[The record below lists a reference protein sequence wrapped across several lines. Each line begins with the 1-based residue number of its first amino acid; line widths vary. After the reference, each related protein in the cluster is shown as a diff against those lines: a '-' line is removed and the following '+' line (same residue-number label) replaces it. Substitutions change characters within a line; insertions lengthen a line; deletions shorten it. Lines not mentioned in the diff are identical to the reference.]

1 MKIQFTLFSTTGK
14 YKPIATTIDIPDIAE
29 MDDPVRFEY
38 WKKRALNRI
47 AASRYK
53 TGWDLIQH
61 GFTKMKW
68 RIYDEEERKKYA
80 RQKAIKEFEKNKK
93 RG

>member
-1 MKIQFTLFSTTGK
+1 MKVQFTLFSTTGK
-14 YKPIATTIDIPDIAE
+14 YKPIATTLDIPNIAE
-29 MDDPVRFEY
+29 MEDPKRFEY
-38 WKKRALNRI
+38 WKTRALNRI

-53 TGWDLIQH
+53 TGWDLINH

-68 RIYDEEERKKYA
+68 RIYDETERKQYA
-80 RQKAIKEFEKNKK
+80 RQKAIKEFQK